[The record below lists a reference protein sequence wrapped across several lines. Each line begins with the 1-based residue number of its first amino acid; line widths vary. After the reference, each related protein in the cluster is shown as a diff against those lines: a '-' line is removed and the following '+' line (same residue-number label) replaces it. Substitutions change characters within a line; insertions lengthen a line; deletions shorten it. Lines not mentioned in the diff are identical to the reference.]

1 MAYRIGIDAGSKT
14 VKLIILDEGGT
25 MLFSAYRRH
34 QANVVRTLAA
44 TIEDARRR
52 LGDVTAH
59 VAITGSSAI
68 GIAETLRLP
77 FVQEVVATAHAVGDI
92 RPDADVAIELGGED
106 AKIIYLSGDVEQRMN
121 TTCAGGTGGFIDTI
135 AFILDV
141 DPSDMSDLAFEAR
154 TIHPIAS
161 RCAALCSTRERAKP
175 TLRRAPTAPW

>member
-1 MAYRIGIDAGSKT
+1 
-14 VKLIILDEGGT
+14 

-44 TIEDARRR
+44 TIENARRR
-52 LGDVTAH
+52 LGDVAAH

-77 FVQEVVATAHAVGDI
+77 FVQEVIATAHAVGDI

-121 TTCAGGTGGFIDTI
+121 TTCAGGTGDSST
-135 AFILDV
+135 
-141 DPSDMSDLAFEAR
+141 PSRS
-154 TIHPIAS
+154 
-161 RCAALCSTRERAKP
+161 CSTSIPR
-175 TLRRAPTAPW
+175 T